1 MAPKIDARNVT
12 YGTFVPNM
20 VTSPIKGDRSAD
32 LHRTP
37 VVSAD
42 PWNEGRNREVSRRLT
57 TVLAALVL
65 AAGALAPAAASA
77 QTTTDDPTTTTASDD
92 YVVITLNGQPA
103 AADDATKTNGR
114 FDPTSQG
121 YAKALSRMQRQHERF
136 AAQLAKVAPSAEIVD
151 QYYVTANAVAVKLN
165 GASLSNVAKISGV
178 ERTQTSNLYS
188 LDMDQSVG
196 LIGADQFWSKIGGA
210 DNAGKGV
217 KVGVI
222 DSGIDPS
229 HPFFA
234 CKTIHFGGIYYS
246 GVGVMPKVPALPA
259 IAGPG
264 YIPSPGDPFYFSSS
278 HGTHVA
284 GTIGGCAGTTI
295 TDLEPWASAGTTL
308 SGVAPGAELYDYNVF
323 PMFGAG
329 YVAFGGSAFSH
340 DIAHAIEDAVKDG
353 MDVINMSL
361 GGTPQGPHDFLAE
374 VSNEAV
380 QAGVVVVTSAG
391 NEGPGSY
398 TVGSP
403 GSASEVI
410 AVGAST
416 NTRGMGVQIKVV
428 DNGPTYAA
436 VPGDFPDFDGSTYH
450 IVDWS
455 GTDNEAC
462 SAAGAGDHTGQVV
475 VIARGTCSFSQ
486 KIANAKAAGAA
497 GAIIYTYAGQDPIGM
512 ATTPGYDDQ
521 IPAVMVSYDAGKA
534 LEAGADAVITAPVI
548 VPETPNLLA
557 DFSSRGPVPFTY
569 AVKPDVV
576 APGVNILSST
586 VQFNYLGITGT
597 SWELYNGT
605 SMASPHVAGAAA
617 ALLGAHPTW
626 TPQDVKSALVTT
638 ADATKPG
645 GSVWEQGGGL
655 ISLPAAD
662 AAAVTFYPA
671 NASFGVFKGNAPA
684 NGSVDIAMSSSA
696 CSVVDTT
703 GSAYASASIAG
714 STLTVDFTGARA
726 AATGLYDGYVD
737 VDCGT
742 DGGYHL
748 PWGAVVNR

>member
-1 MAPKIDARNVT
+1 M
-12 YGTFVPNM
+12 
-20 VTSPIKGDRSAD
+20 
-32 LHRTP
+32 
-37 VVSAD
+37 
-42 PWNEGRNREVSRRLT
+42 
-57 TVLAALVL
+57 L

-77 QTTTDDPTTTTASDD
+77 QTTDDPATTAATSDD
-92 YVVITLNGQPA
+92 YLVVTLNGQPA

-114 FDPTSQG
+114 FDPSSQG
-121 YAKALSRMQRQHERF
+121 YAQALSRMQRQHERF
-136 AAQLAKVAPSAEIVD
+136 AAQLAKVAPSATIVD
-151 QYYVTANAVAVKLN
+151 QYYVTANAVAVELN
-165 GASLSNVAKISGV
+165 GASASSIAKISGV
-178 ERTQTSNLYS
+178 ERTQTSALYTP
-188 LDMDQSVG
+188 DMDQSVG
-196 LIGADQFWSKIGGA
+196 LIGADQFWSTVGGA
-210 DNAGKGV
+210 ANAGKGV

-222 DSGIDPS
+222 DSGIDPN

-234 CKTIHFGGIYYS
+234 CKTVHAAGIYYS
-246 GVGVMPKVPALPA
+246 GVASDRQAPGLPALE
-259 IAGPG
+259 GPG
-264 YIPSPGDPFYFSSS
+264 YIPGPGDPYYFSSS

-295 TDLEPWASAGTTL
+295 TGTQPWASLGTTL

-323 PMFGAG
+323 PAFGAG

-340 DIAHAIEDAVKDG
+340 DIAHAIEDAVMDG

-361 GGTPQGPHDFLAE
+361 GGPPQGPHDFLAE
-374 VSNEAV
+374 VANEAV

-391 NEGPGSY
+391 NEGPDNY

-416 NTRGMGVQIKVV
+416 NTRGLGVKIEVV
-428 DNGPTYAA
+428 GGDTYEA
-436 VPGDFPDFDGSTYH
+436 VPGDFPNFDGSTYS
-450 IVDWS
+450 IVDWT
-455 GTDNEAC
+455 GTDNLAC
-462 SAAGAGDHTGQVV
+462 STAGTDATSHAGKVV

-486 KIANAKAAGAA
+486 KIANAKATGAV
-497 GAIIYTYAGQDPIGM
+497 GAIVYTYAGQEPIGM

-534 LEAGADAVITAPVI
+534 LEAGATAVITGPTPVAT
-548 VPETPNLLA
+548 VPDQLA
-557 DFSSRGPVPFTY
+557 DFSSAGPVPFTY

-586 VQFNYLGITGT
+586 VQFTNDGITGT

-626 TPQDVKSALVTT
+626 TPQEVKSALVTT

-645 GSVWEQGGGL
+645 VSVWQQGGGL

-662 AAAVTFYPA
+662 AAAVSFYPS

-684 NGSVDIAMSSSA
+684 NGSVGITVSSGA
-696 CSVVDTT
+696 CSVAGTT
-703 GSAYASASIAG
+703 GSAYASASITG

-726 AATGLYDGYVD
+726 AGSGLYGGYVD
-737 VDCGT
+737 VDCGS
-742 DGGYHL
+742 DGSYHL

>member
-1 MAPKIDARNVT
+1 M
-12 YGTFVPNM
+12 
-20 VTSPIKGDRSAD
+20 
-32 LHRTP
+32 
-37 VVSAD
+37 
-42 PWNEGRNREVSRRLT
+42 SRRLT

-65 AAGALAPAAASA
+65 AAGAFAPAAASA
-77 QTTTDDPTTTTASDD
+77 QTTDDPNATATASDD

-151 QYYVTANAVAVKLN
+151 QYYVTANAVAIKLN

-196 LIGADQFWSKIGGA
+196 LIGADQFWSSVGGA
-210 DNAGKGV
+210 ANAGAGV

-234 CKTIHFGGIYYS
+234 CKTVHFGGIYYS
-246 GVGVMPKVPALPA
+246 GVAQDRQAPALPA
-259 IAGPG
+259 VQGPG
-264 YIPSPGDPFYFSSS
+264 YIPGPGDPYYFSSS

-295 TDLEPWASAGTTL
+295 TDTEPWASLGTTL
-308 SGVAPGAELYDYNVF
+308 SGVAPGAELHDYNVF
-323 PMFGAG
+323 PAFGAG

-391 NEGPGSY
+391 NEGPGNY

-416 NTRGMGVQIKVV
+416 NTRGLGVEVRVV
-428 DNGPTYAA
+428 GGDTYEA
-436 VPGDFPDFDGSTYH
+436 VPGDFPNFDGQTYDV
-450 IVDWS
+450 VDWS
-455 GTDNEAC
+455 GADNEAC

-486 KIANAKAAGAA
+486 KIANAKAAGAT
-497 GAIIYTYAGQDPIGM
+497 GAIVYTYAGQDPIGM
-512 ATTPGYDDQ
+512 ARTPGLRRRRSRPSWSATTP
-521 IPAVMVSYDAGKA
+521 ARR
-534 LEAGADAVITAPVI
+534 
-548 VPETPNLLA
+548 
-557 DFSSRGPVPFTY
+557 SR
-569 AVKPDVV
+569 
-576 APGVNILSST
+576 
-586 VQFNYLGITGT
+586 Q
-597 SWELYNGT
+597 
-605 SMASPHVAGAAA
+605 
-617 ALLGAHPTW
+617 
-626 TPQDVKSALVTT
+626 
-638 ADATKPG
+638 
-645 GSVWEQGGGL
+645 
-655 ISLPAAD
+655 
-662 AAAVTFYPA
+662 
-671 NASFGVFKGNAPA
+671 
-684 NGSVDIAMSSSA
+684 
-696 CSVVDTT
+696 
-703 GSAYASASIAG
+703 ASA
-714 STLTVDFTGARA
+714 
-726 AATGLYDGYVD
+726 
-737 VDCGT
+737 
-742 DGGYHL
+742 
-748 PWGAVVNR
+748 P